1 MRAVVLV
8 LLCSSTSAF
17 IPSAVVKKL
26 SNSRIQSTEEAAAA
40 EEPVAEA
47 AAPEPAAPAPA
58 SMSAPAA
65 DGYTVAMQEKAAEKE
80 TRILALPG
88 MSTKSDLV
96 TLAAEL
102 CPAVPFWDPLGLA
115 DQGFWC
121 GVSPRRAPR
130 ARCAAPAR
138 PRRRNAA
145 RLAVGSS
152 PPRRRAVC
160 HARAGTS
167 PTRRPSDSSGRL
179 KSSTDGSRWR
189 GLLVSWC
196 TLRAGTGR
204 PR

>member
-1 MRAVVLV
+1 MCKRTLYWHPLCRNVTKKLV

-96 TLAAEL
+96 TLTAEL

-130 ARCAAPAR
+130 ARAAPH
-138 PRRRNAA
+138 
-145 RLAVGSS
+145 
-152 PPRRRAVC
+152 PP
-160 HARAGTS
+160 ARAAATPRVS
-167 PTRRPSDSSGRL
+167 PSARHPLAAALFVTRAQGRAQ
-179 KSSTDGSRWR
+179 R
-189 GLLVSWC
+189 GDH
-196 TLRAGTGR
+196 RIPPAG
-204 PR
+204 

>member
-121 GVSPRRAPR
+121 GVSPRVRR
-130 ARCAAPAR
+130 ARARALRRTRPPAPPQRRAS
-138 PRRRNAA
+138 RRR
-145 RLAVGSS
+145 LVT
-152 PPRRRAVC
+152 PRRRAVC
-160 HARAGTS
+160 HARAG
-167 PTRRPSDSSGRL
+167 RAQ
-179 KSSTDGSRWR
+179 R
-189 GLLVSWC
+189 GDHRVPP
-196 TLRAGTGR
+196 AG
-204 PR
+204 